1 MGKTVWVGIGG
12 IVAAV
17 LGSLCCLGPLLFVAF
32 GVGAGLASTFDPLRP
47 LFGVLMLAMFALAF
61 YTVYGR
67 RSAGANGAA
76 CAPGEAREV
85 PRSHTREKMLLWVA
99 VILALVFW
107 TFPSWSKLLV

>member
-1 MGKTVWVGIGG
+1 V
-12 IVAAV
+12 
-17 LGSLCCLGPLLFVAF
+17 GPLLFVAF
-32 GVGAGLASTFDPLRP
+32 GAGLASTFEPLRP

-61 YTVYGR
+61 CTVYGR
-67 RSAGANGAA
+67 RTAGANGAA
-76 CAPGEAREV
+76 CAPGEACEV